1 MSTSLRTDRV
11 RAIILL
17 KRKKGTTKE
26 EFSKHWADVHGP
38 LVLKSRIFTEKILK
52 YEQLHVN
59 DETNVVFCNLGLMTG
74 DWDGVGY
81 FEAKSFDDMI
91 EVLKSEDFV
100 TGPLRPKFIG
110 AAPQDF
116 IMIPL
121 DVATFLDN

>member
-11 RAIILL
+11 RAIIML
-17 KRKKGTTKE
+17 KRKKGTAKE

-59 DETNVVFCNLGLMTG
+59 DETNAVFSNLGLTTG

-91 EVLKSEDFV
+91 EVGD
-100 TGPLRPKFIG
+100 GG
-110 AAPQDF
+110 
-116 IMIPL
+116 
-121 DVATFLDN
+121 